1 MATVKR
7 IVRDGVTLI
16 VTKKVDGETR
26 VSCECCQEDLPDTC
40 CMYPI
45 DKLGIL
51 FDEEDWPEEGAFYHN
66 ETESGSVAGPIILEK
81 NLATVGNERVIY
93 GNFGNNGL
101 GGTAVYY
108 LPSDLVEYFFRQGQ
122 IDPGGGGCLFRDKFD
137 EQQQPVADPNGG
149 SIWFFD
155 NFADSYTAEC
165 TTTINGQTTTTTR
178 TYVREALCIWRS
190 RNQDGD
196 ITGQLYYRTNATP
209 AEAEEIGRGR
219 VLWRLDGA
227 GYRSDEGPYT
237 SPEGTYGENPECVVT
252 ADS

>member
-1 MATVKR
+1 VATVKR

-40 CMYPI
+40 CMYPASG
-45 DKLGIL
+45 LGVL
-51 FDEEDWPEEGAFYHN
+51 YDEEDLPLELTINPYDLN
-66 ETESGSVAGPIILEK
+66 SGVSAISV
-81 NLATVGNERVIY
+81 NVERDGLIY
-93 GNFGNNGL
+93 GPHDF
-101 GGTAVYY
+101 GGTYQQRLILSQTNSLWEFQFTLASSPWET
-108 LPSDLVEYFFRQGQ
+108 LD
-122 IDPGGGGCLFRDKFD
+122 INNCLFEQESAEETIFD
-137 EQQQPVADPNGG
+137 GAGG
-149 SIWFFD
+149 VTD
-155 NFADSYTAEC
+155 RFADSYTAEC
-165 TTTINGQTTTTTR
+165 TTTVNGQTTITTR

-196 ITGQLYYRTNATP
+196 ITGQLYYRNDATP
-209 AEAEEIGRGR
+209 AEAEQIGRGR